1 MITKDQLVQMIADA
15 ALEEQ
20 ANDLVILDVNE
31 KTIIADY
38 FVICSGRN
46 HPHIHSIADNVEK
59 KLKAAGENLLRHDG
73 YQEGKWIVLD
83 YGSTILHVFRQEE
96 RDYYKLENLWADARK
111 VPVENQ
117 E

>member
-1 MITKDQLVQMIADA
+1 MITEDKLMQMVADA

-20 ANDLVILDVNE
+20 AIDLVVLDVNE

-46 HPHIHSIADNVEK
+46 MVQIHSIAENVEK
-59 KLKAAGENLLRHDG
+59 KLQEQGIEVLRRDG
-73 YQEGKWIVLD
+73 YQQGTWVVLD

-111 VPVENQ
+111 VAVQ
-117 E
+117 SQV

>member
-1 MITKDQLVQMIADA
+1 MIKEDKLVQMIADA

-20 ANDLVILDVNE
+20 AIDLVILDVNE

-46 HPHIHSIADNVEK
+46 LVQIRSIAENVENFMDA
-59 KLKAAGENLLRHDG
+59 LGVNVLRKEGH
-73 YQEGKWIVLD
+73 QEGKWIVLD
-83 YGSTILHVFRQEE
+83 YGSTILHIFRQEE

-111 VPVENQ
+111 VAVAP
-117 E
+117 

>member
-1 MITKDQLVQMIADA
+1 MIAVDKLAQMIADA

-20 ANDLVILDVNE
+20 ALDLVILDVNE

-46 HPHIHSIADNVEK
+46 LAQIRSIAEHVEQALEQQGIK
-59 KLKAAGENLLRHDG
+59 VLRRDG
-73 YQEGKWIVLD
+73 YQEGKWVVLD
-83 YGSTILHVFRQEE
+83 YGSTILHIFRQEE

-111 VPVENQ
+111 VPLENQ